1 MGHAIVTKG
10 DVTAYVCYSAATRPS
25 SQITLDRLVSVPVL
39 FCISECHQFQRER
52 MDMFSDDDDED
63 DEGVH
68 LSMPEDDMRRA
79 SDMAVLANDN

>member
-1 MGHAIVTKG
+1 
-10 DVTAYVCYSAATRPS
+10 
-25 SQITLDRLVSVPVL
+25 
-39 FCISECHQFQRER
+39 
-52 MDMFSDDDDED
+52 MFSDDDDED